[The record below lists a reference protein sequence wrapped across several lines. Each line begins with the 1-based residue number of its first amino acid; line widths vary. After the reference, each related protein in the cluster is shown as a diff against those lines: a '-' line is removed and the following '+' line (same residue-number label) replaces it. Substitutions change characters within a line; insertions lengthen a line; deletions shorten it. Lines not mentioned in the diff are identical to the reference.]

1 MARIDPV
8 PRESRRW
15 STRIWLWLL
24 RRMFGKE
31 LRPYPIIAHA
41 PKVLSNLVLMNVLFE
56 RGDWALPLDLRKL
69 VQLRVA
75 TLVGC
80 EFCKDILAAAGR
92 KHGAGDKIDDL
103 ASWATASAFS
113 ERERAALGYAEMV
126 TISPSDV
133 SDEQFAEL
141 RRWFSDREIVELT
154 AQASFEGFRARIGR
168 SLRIEG
174 DGFAQL
180 PADQL
185 PAAL

>member
-8 PRESRRW
+8 PPAARRW

-24 RRMFGKE
+24 RRAFGRE
-31 LRPYPIIAHA
+31 LRPYPVLAHA
-41 PKVLSNLVLMNVLFE
+41 PKVLTNMMLMNLLFE
-56 RGDWALPLDLRKL
+56 RGDWAQPLDLRKL
-69 VQLRVA
+69 VHLRVA

-80 EFCKDILAAAGR
+80 EFCKDIIAAAGR
-92 KHGAGDKIDDL
+92 KHGVGGKIDDL

-126 TISPSDV
+126 TLSPSDV

-174 DGFAQL
+174 DGFAAL
-180 PADQL
+180 PAERL
-185 PAAL
+185 PSAL